1 MKAIVVRGEKHEPV
15 LHWADVPDPVAGPDE
30 VLVNVLAAGVNRA
43 DLLQAHGVYPPPAGA
58 SEILGLEI
66 AGVVE
71 DTGERVCAL
80 VPGGGYAE
88 KAAVHKEM
96 LLPLHR
102 DWSFARG
109 AAVPE
114 AWLTAFV
121 NLFLEGGLIEGES
134 VLIHAGASG
143 VGTAAIQLARDAGAQ
158 VLATAGSD
166 VKADRC
172 LELGADGA
180 FNYKETD
187 FAAETMKA
195 TGGRGVDLILDCVGG
210 SYLPKNISVLA
221 RFGRL
226 VNIGLLGGPKG
237 ELSMAAVLMKRLRI
251 FGSTLRS
258 RPRAEHIL
266 ITQAFRERYWDKFA
280 SGELQTVIGR
290 TYTAPQAGLAHEYM
304 ASNQNIG
311 KIVLLMEE

>member
-1 MKAIVVRGEKHEPV
+1 MKAIVVRGERHEPV
-15 LHWADVPDPVAGPDE
+15 LYWVDVPDPVPGPDE
-30 VLVNVLAAGVNRA
+30 VIINVQAAGVNRA

-71 DTGERVCAL
+71 NTGERVCAL
-80 VPGGGYAE
+80 VPGGGYAQ
-88 KAAVHKEM
+88 KAAVHREM
-96 LLPLHR
+96 LLPLHE

-121 NLFLEGGLIEGES
+121 NLFIEGGLVEGET

-143 VGTAAIQLARDAGAQ
+143 VGTAAIQLARDAGAR
-158 VLATAGSD
+158 VLVTAGSSA
-166 VKADRC
+166 KTDRC
-172 LELGADGA
+172 LELGAHAA

-195 TGGRGVDLILDCVGG
+195 TGGNGVDLILDCVGG
-210 SYLPKNISVLA
+210 SYLTKNISVLA

-251 FGSTLRS
+251 AGSTLRS
-258 RPRAEHIL
+258 RPRPEHIL
-266 ITQAFRERYWDKFA
+266 ITRMFRERYWDKFA

-290 TYTAPQAGLAHEYM
+290 TYPAPQAGLAHEYM
-304 ASNQNIG
+304 ASNQNTG